1 MVSTS
6 LENLLGKLNCY
17 EIANKLIN
25 TGNGI
30 AMSLFINRRQD
41 VVFALRYLL
50 NSWRGIGGCELVI
63 GPKLNDMQHP
73 VVAIECRGNDMYGI
87 IFDIL

>member
-1 MVSTS
+1 MTITVLTAPNIVVKNVRKFIGKLLSMVSTS

-50 NSWRGIGGCELVI
+50 NS
-63 GPKLNDMQHP
+63 
-73 VVAIECRGNDMYGI
+73 
-87 IFDIL
+87 

>member
-1 MVSTS
+1 MTITVLTAPNIVVKNVRKFIGRLLSMVSTS

-50 NSWRGIGGCELVI
+50 NS
-63 GPKLNDMQHP
+63 
-73 VVAIECRGNDMYGI
+73 
-87 IFDIL
+87 

>member
-1 MVSTS
+1 MTITVLTAPNIVVKNVRKFIGKLLSMVSTS

-17 EIANKLIN
+17 EIANKLIH
-25 TGNGI
+25 TVNGI

-50 NSWRGIGGCELVI
+50 NS
-63 GPKLNDMQHP
+63 
-73 VVAIECRGNDMYGI
+73 
-87 IFDIL
+87 

>member
-1 MVSTS
+1 MTITVLTAPNIVVKNVRKFIGRLLSMVSTS

-25 TGNGI
+25 TVNGT

-50 NSWRGIGGCELVI
+50 NS
-63 GPKLNDMQHP
+63 
-73 VVAIECRGNDMYGI
+73 
-87 IFDIL
+87 